1 MKYFYLLC
9 ISLMFFSVFAQDNQS
24 NDKCGSDE
32 LHWRM
37 MQQDENYRI
46 AFEENERQIKQFIE
60 ANPQFR
66 NNQETYIIP
75 VVVHV
80 IHLGEPVG
88 TGNNISD
95 AQILGAIQGLN
106 DRFRNTNEMG
116 VDFNMEF
123 CLAVRDPNNQPT
135 NGIMRVDGSGVP
147 GYAENGINFDTD
159 QCGANETAV
168 KNLSRWPVSQYY
180 NIWVVNRIC
189 GNWAGYAYYPWGG
202 NNDGTVMARSF
213 MTQGNITLAHELG
226 HGFNLRHTFDGFTGS
241 TCPSDDS
248 CIDQGDRICDTPPHK
263 QNDCGG
269 TNPCTGEGIWDNSRR
284 NFMSYCGTR
293 NRFTAGQ
300 RERARAAAVVTPR
313 LSLLSSLGCVP
324 VGQNDVRL
332 ISVNNPVQVVYKT
345 NCSADTIHPVIR
357 FQNIGMSPLTQLTIR
372 YQVNASEDQTIIW
385 TGNLDSQGFANL
397 TLAPVEVNEGFNTFQ
412 IQLELPNNQA
422 DVSPQNN
429 TSAFSFRYELSAENV
444 FNYQPAVFDETCPNL
459 SNGFIFIETSR
470 RIEIIEDFE
479 NDADGWIL
487 VNGAQPN
494 QWMIGTDVAA
504 SGQKSIYISNNQSTN
519 QYDVN
524 KSSMVHFYKD
534 FYLPVNATSPR
545 ISFDWRN
552 AGETNLDVLS
562 VRALNI
568 SVIPAAGY
576 NITQAALVGH
586 SALANQTEFVAAN
599 VNIVSFTPGAVLRI
613 IFSWRN
619 NMISGN
625 QPPAAID
632 NIRFSYQLNSNF
644 NFAWSNGAQTSFVDN
659 LSQGIYYFQA
669 NDQLG
674 CTLSDTLEVGITNNI
689 DIQIAAAGE
698 TVICAGDSVLLSSV
712 NQNNVTWNTGET
724 GNQIY
729 VNSAGEYFATLSE
742 ELCVFTSNSIQV
754 QVLDVPEQP
763 EIVAN
768 ANELISSVAAA
779 AYQWYFNGEPIVGAQ
794 GQTLL
799 ATQEGIYQVKV
810 FNEIGCSA
818 TSQAFDYISS
828 SLSHA
833 AQSILSIFPNPADR
847 VVHIA
852 GLEDGQ
858 TIVAELYNPAG
869 KLIESR
875 VTADKV
881 LDLSHVARGFYFL
894 KINHVRGA
902 QTFKLIL
909 MN

>member
-1 MKYFYLLC
+1 MKQFYLFC
-9 ISLMFFSVFAQDNQS
+9 ISLLGFSLFAQENIS
-24 NDKCGSDE
+24 NEKCGSDE
-32 LHWRM
+32 LHQRL
-37 MQQDENYRI
+37 MQQDESYRI
-46 AFEENERQIKQFIE
+46 AFEENERQIRQFIE

-66 NNQETYIIP
+66 NNNETFVIP

-106 DRFRNTNEMG
+106 DRFKNTNGLG

-123 CLAVRDPNNQPT
+123 CMAVRDPNNQPT

-168 KNLSRWPVSQYY
+168 KSLSRWPVSQYY

-202 NNDGTVMARSF
+202 NNDGTVMARNF

-226 HGFNLRHTFDGFTGS
+226 HGFNLRHTFDGFSGS
-241 TCPSDDS
+241 TCPPDDS

-269 TNPCTGEGIWDNSRR
+269 TNPCSGDGIWDNSRR

-313 LSLLSSLGCVP
+313 LSLLSSLGCIP
-324 VGQNDVRL
+324 VGENDVRL
-332 ISVNNPVQVVYKT
+332 ISVNNPVQVIYKT
-345 NCSADTIHPVIR
+345 NCSFDTIHPVIR
-357 FQNIGMSPLTQLTIR
+357 FQNIGMSNLTHLTIR
-372 YQVNASEDQTIIW
+372 YQVNAGEEQTTYW
-385 TGNLDSQGFANL
+385 TGNLASQGFMNM
-397 TLAPVEVNEGFNTFQ
+397 TLAPVAVNEGFNNFQ
-412 IQLELPNNQA
+412 IHLDLPNNQA

-429 TSAFSFRYELSAENV
+429 TSAFSFRYELSAESLL
-444 FNYQPAVFDETCPNL
+444 NYQPSVFDETCPNI
-459 SNGFIFIETSR
+459 SNGFIFVETTR
-470 RIEIIEDFE
+470 RFEILEDFE

-494 QWMIGTDVAA
+494 QWMIGSDVA
-504 SGQKSIYISNNQSTN
+504 SGGQNAIYISNNQNNN
-519 QYDVN
+519 QYDLN
-524 KSSMVHFYKD
+524 KSAMVHFYKD

-552 AGETNLDVLS
+552 AGETNLDILS
-562 VRALNI
+562 VRALNT

-576 NITQAALVGH
+576 NLTQAALVGH
-586 SALANQTEFVAAN
+586 SALANQAEFITAN
-599 VNIVSFTPGAVLRI
+599 VNIVSFTPGSVLRI

-619 NMISGN
+619 NLSSGN
-625 QPPAAID
+625 QPPAAVD

-644 NFAWSNGAQTSFVDN
+644 NFAWSNGAQSNFIEN
-659 LSQGIYYFQA
+659 LAQGTYSFQA
-669 NDQLG
+669 IDQLG
-674 CTLSDTLEVGITNNI
+674 CTLSDTIEVGITNNI
-689 DIQIAAAGE
+689 EIQIAAVGE
-698 TVICAGDSVLLSSV
+698 TVICEGDSLLILSV
-712 NQNNVTWNTGET
+712 NQSNVTWSTGET

-729 VNSAGEYFATLSE
+729 ASNSGEYFATITE
-742 ELCVFTSNSIQV
+742 DLCVFESNSIQL

-768 ANELISSVAAA
+768 ADELSSTVSAA
-779 AYQWYFNGEPIVGAQ
+779 AYQWYFNGEPIVGMQ
-794 GQTLL
+794 SQTLT
-799 ATQEGIYQVKV
+799 ATQEGVYQVEV
-810 FNEIGCSA
+810 FNEIGCSS
-818 TSQAFDYISS
+818 TSQAFNYIPSNI
-828 SLSHA
+828 HQKG
-833 AQSILSIFPNPADR
+833 QSALSIFPNPADR
-847 VVHIA
+847 VVHIS

-858 TIVAELYNPAG
+858 IILAELYNTAG

-875 VTADKV
+875 VATDR
-881 LDLSHVARGFYFL
+881 LLELSHITRGFYFL
-894 KINHVRGA
+894 KIHHVGGM
-902 QTFKLIL
+902 QTFKLML